1 MIRLPPISTRTNTL
15 FPYTTLFLSD
25 ELMKAFV
32 YPLAVALALSMAAA
46 CSAQSTSVA
55 QSERDPDVIYV
66 PTPQPV
72 VDAMLQMA
80 NVKEG
85 DVLYDLGSGDGRI
98 PITAASRHRVRAV
111 GIDIDPQRIAEAEAN
126 ARKAGVTD
134 LVTFRNED
142 LFAADFSKATVV
154 TLYLLESLNAKLRP
168 KLLAE
173 LKPGTRIV
181 SHAFTMGD
189 WKPERK
195 QNVDGSMIYLWTVP
209 ARN

>member
-1 MIRLPPISTRTNTL
+1 MIRRPPRSTRSDPL
-15 FPYTTLFLSD
+15 FPYTTLFRNSRGD
-25 ELMKAFV
+25 ELMKALV

-126 ARKAGVTD
+126 ARKAGVTV
-134 LVTFRNED
+134 LVTFRNEA
-142 LFAADFSKATVV
+142 LFAAAFSKATVV
-154 TLYLLESLNAKLRP
+154 TLYLLESLNAKLRS

-173 LKPGTRIV
+173 LKQGTRIV
-181 SHAFTMGD
+181 SQDFTNIG
-189 WKPERK
+189 RAH
-195 QNVDGSMIYLWTVP
+195 V
-209 ARN
+209 

>member
-1 MIRLPPISTRTNTL
+1 
-15 FPYTTLFLSD
+15 
-25 ELMKAFV
+25 MKAFV

-111 GIDIDPQRIAEAEAN
+111 GIDIDPQRIARSAEH
-126 ARKAGVTD
+126 T
-134 LVTFRNED
+134 
-142 LFAADFSKATVV
+142 S
-154 TLYLLESLNAKLRP
+154 
-168 KLLAE
+168 E
-173 LKPGTRIV
+173 LQSHMRI
-181 SHAFTMGD
+181 S
-189 WKPERK
+189 
-195 QNVDGSMIYLWTVP
+195 Y
-209 ARN
+209 

>member
-85 DVLYDLGSGDGRI
+85 DVLYDLGSGDGR
-98 PITAASRHRVRAV
+98 
-111 GIDIDPQRIAEAEAN
+111 D
-126 ARKAGVTD
+126 RKST
-134 LVTFRNED
+134 R
-142 LFAADFSKATVV
+142 
-154 TLYLLESLNAKLRP
+154 LNS
-168 KLLAE
+168 
-173 LKPGTRIV
+173 
-181 SHAFTMGD
+181 SH
-189 WKPERK
+189 
-195 QNVDGSMIYLWTVP
+195 
-209 ARN
+209 

>member
-1 MIRLPPISTRTNTL
+1 MIRRPPRSTRSDPL
-15 FPYTTLFLSD
+15 FPYTTLFRSSRGD

-85 DVLYDLGSGDGRI
+85 EVLLD
-98 PITAASRHRVRAV
+98 
-111 GIDIDPQRIAEAEAN
+111 
-126 ARKAGVTD
+126 RKSTR
-134 LVTFRNED
+134 LN
-142 LFAADFSKATVV
+142 FS
-154 TLYLLESLNAKLRP
+154 
-168 KLLAE
+168 
-173 LKPGTRIV
+173 
-181 SHAFTMGD
+181 H
-189 WKPERK
+189 
-195 QNVDGSMIYLWTVP
+195 
-209 ARN
+209 